1 MAFPPSRS
9 CPPHQLPDGQAQFFL
24 RSEPD
29 TRYLIQATTDFV
41 HWVKL
46 TNTTATGNFMDLV
59 DADAERYP
67 HRFYRWVL

>member
-1 MAFPPSRS
+1 
-9 CPPHQLPDGQAQFFL
+9 
-24 RSEPD
+24 
-29 TRYLIQATTDFV
+29 
-41 HWVKL
+41 VKL